1 MELFFH
7 YLSQPYLLTGIVYTL
22 LITALGLGGGL
33 VMGVVLAAMQLSRFP
48 VMAVITRAYAI
59 IFRGTPLILQMI
71 FCYNALPMI
80 GIKLTAIEAAGLA
93 LALNEA
99 PFIAEIIR
107 GNIIAVDRGQI
118 LAGQALGMTPVVV
131 MLRVV
136 APQAIRSMVPALG
149 NEAVS
154 ALKNSS
160 LASVVSVQELTLRS
174 TQLASANF
182 DFFSIFFA
190 SGLMYLV
197 LTGAIAVIQVVVEIL
212 LDLDLPTPQA
222 RLARLLPWRRLPIET
237 ASPKAAPPAAP
248 PPPAPASPRPSV
260 RPAPSINRDKR
271 MAALKGSR
279 PALEIETLHKSYDGK
294 VVLQSIDLV
303 VRIGEVVALLGP
315 SGSGKSTLLRCI
327 NHLESWDSGSI
338 KVTGREIGF
347 GAHNRPLSPRALAN
361 ERAAVGVGM
370 VFQSF
375 NLFGHLTA
383 RENIAGPLRWVQ
395 GLSRTEAELRASE
408 LLARVG
414 LSDRADALPRHLSGG
429 QQQRVAIARAL
440 APNPAILLLDEPT
453 SALDPE
459 LVSEVLEVIRQ
470 LAVEDGLTMMISTHQ
485 ISFAR
490 EVADRAVFLAEGSIV
505 EEGPADVVLS
515 RPKNARTAQ
524 FLQIMTDEAA
534 AHV

>member
-22 LITALGLGGGL
+22 LITALGLSGGL
-33 VMGVVLAAMQLSRFP
+33 VMGVLLAAMQLSRFP
-48 VMAVITRAYAI
+48 LLAVITRAYAI

-107 GNIIAVDRGQI
+107 GNVISVDRGQI

-271 MAALKGSR
+271 MAALKG
-279 PALEIETLHKSYDGK
+279 
-294 VVLQSIDLV
+294 
-303 VRIGEVVALLGP
+303 
-315 SGSGKSTLLRCI
+315 
-327 NHLESWDSGSI
+327 
-338 KVTGREIGF
+338 
-347 GAHNRPLSPRALAN
+347 
-361 ERAAVGVGM
+361 
-370 VFQSF
+370 
-375 NLFGHLTA
+375 
-383 RENIAGPLRWVQ
+383 
-395 GLSRTEAELRASE
+395 
-408 LLARVG
+408 
-414 LSDRADALPRHLSGG
+414 
-429 QQQRVAIARAL
+429 
-440 APNPAILLLDEPT
+440 
-453 SALDPE
+453 
-459 LVSEVLEVIRQ
+459 
-470 LAVEDGLTMMISTHQ
+470 
-485 ISFAR
+485 
-490 EVADRAVFLAEGSIV
+490 
-505 EEGPADVVLS
+505 
-515 RPKNARTAQ
+515 
-524 FLQIMTDEAA
+524 
-534 AHV
+534 